1 MTVHCKMIKL
11 QYEAGEITALA
22 IQQTESQRLIA
33 ASLVPELE
41 KEIVLQE
48 NALRILIGE
57 MPDSVSRG
65 TSFEHLFAENK
76 DISLG
81 SPLEIIRK

>member
-1 MTVHCKMIKL
+1 MIKL